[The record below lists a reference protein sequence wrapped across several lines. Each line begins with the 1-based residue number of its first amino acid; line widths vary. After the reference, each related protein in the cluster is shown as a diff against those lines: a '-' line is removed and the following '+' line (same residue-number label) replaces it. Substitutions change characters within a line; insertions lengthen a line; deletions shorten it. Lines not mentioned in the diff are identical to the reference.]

1 MPPPGPEEKGLP
13 RAMDL
18 GLTGCWQGGRT
29 QRRPRHLPAQQG
41 QRATAQRRGV
51 AHRHRHAQSGSRGAV
66 AVPGDGWC
74 GPPVSSAARA
84 AAVHERQWLI
94 KRVAAAPGDPV
105 PRPTVPA
112 LAHTADGR
120 VHPGRLVLLGDN
132 AAGSFDSRQLGSFP
146 ADRVLGVVILP
157 RPRPPVGG

>member
-1 MPPPGPEEKGLP
+1 MQPAYHDGDRVLIRRVVTPQAGDVIVVERPGPLPPGS
-13 RAMDL
+13 
-18 GLTGCWQGGRT
+18 Q
-29 QRRPRHLPAQQG
+29 
-41 QRATAQRRGV
+41 
-51 AHRHRHAQSGSRGAV
+51 GAV

-105 PRPTVPA
+105 PRRTVPA
-112 LAHTADGR
+112 LAHTADRR
-120 VHPGRLVLLGDN
+120 VPPGQLVLLGDN

-157 RPRPPVGG
+157 RPRPPAGG